1 MQQQIY
7 ELQNI
12 VEKTSNYKYKYIV
25 DNSIQDA
32 INISII
38 DPVITQ
44 TKPIILNN
52 NCNQPTYFICIYLRK
67 LLCNTYF

>member
-32 INISII
+32 INISKI
-38 DPVITQ
+38 DPVLT
-44 TKPIILNN
+44 
-52 NCNQPTYFICIYLRK
+52 
-67 LLCNTYF
+67 